1 MIAHKIE
8 PVYGPVVE
16 QTQNWLAASEG
27 GKTLLL
33 CIAHHVAMHEGNAI
47 TEISSHPMAM
57 IKGEI
62 PVAAKSN
69 LALAEKYRHALE
81 VLELF
86 IKDKD
91 QFITTNLPISHA

>member
-1 MIAHKIE
+1 MISHKIE

-27 GKTLLL
+27 GKALMA
-33 CIAHHVAMHEGNAI
+33 CMAHHVALREALAI
-47 TEISSHPMAM
+47 TEIASHPMAL

-62 PVAAKSN
+62 PLGAKSN

-91 QFITTNLPISHA
+91 QFITTNLPISHV